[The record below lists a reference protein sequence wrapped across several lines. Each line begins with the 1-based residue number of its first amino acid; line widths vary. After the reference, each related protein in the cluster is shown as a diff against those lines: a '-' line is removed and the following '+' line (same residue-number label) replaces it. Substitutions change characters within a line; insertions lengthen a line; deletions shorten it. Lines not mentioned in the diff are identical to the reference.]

1 MPSNEKIIS
10 GLQRIVTDLSQ
21 QADAHCIQSHI
32 FGNQG
37 FKKLANKYA
46 EHTIEERGYVEKCID
61 RILDLGSEIKLE
73 SKKEVDLYKN
83 PIDFIKHDLQ
93 VSKESLPWLKELV
106 EESKSDYA
114 TFDILKAYYIDEE
127 EDMNWTE
134 AQLELI
140 KIIGE
145 QNWILQQL

>member
-1 MPSNEKIIS
+1 MSSNEKIIS
-10 GLQRIVTDLSQ
+10 GLQTIITDLSQ

-73 SKKEVDLYKN
+73 SKKR
-83 PIDFIKHDLQ
+83 
-93 VSKESLPWLKELV
+93 S
-106 EESKSDYA
+106 
-114 TFDILKAYYIDEE
+114 
-127 EDMNWTE
+127 
-134 AQLELI
+134 
-140 KIIGE
+140 
-145 QNWILQQL
+145 